1 MATTK
6 TISSAAAILAAALF
20 ILATVAGSAR
30 AVDFRN
36 PRAERDLTPTL
47 QKSLS
52 DKVSDEAG
60 PYFDEQDQKRAAGK
74 PYVDLQQKFEYLP
87 NYGPRNQL
95 VVSVKLGGAEYDPGK
110 PGSSKG
116 ASTGTLKYLVF
127 TYALQKNNWVEL
139 NKPKWESQALGAK
152 AAAQMTKHQA
162 IGDQRKA
169 ANEKAAQARAAAAAA
184 AAAAQKAA
192 DQSGH

>member
-1 MATTK
+1 MSMRNS
-6 TISSAAAILAAALF
+6 IVSAAAILAAALF
-20 ILATVAGSAR
+20 TLGPFQSAG

-36 PRAERDLTPTL
+36 PRAQRDLTPAL
-47 QKSLS
+47 QRSLT

-60 PYFDEQDQKRAAGK
+60 TYFDEQDRKKAAGK

-87 NYGPRNQL
+87 NYGPHNQL
-95 VVSVKLGGAEYDPGK
+95 VVSVKLGGVEYDPTK

-127 TYALQKNNWVEL
+127 TYALERGSWVEMT
-139 NKPKWESQALGAK
+139 KPKWEQQALGAK
-152 AAAQMTKHQA
+152 AGAQMTRNQA
-162 IGDQRKA
+162 RGDQRA
-169 ANEKAAQARAAAAAA
+169 AAIEKARQTKAAAAAA

-192 DQSGH
+192 NQ